1 MARRALAPVLALC
14 LAACDESRFAPL
26 SAEKVRTERIVP
38 ADDIPDVYVVEDGKR
53 GVVCYITRSHDAI
66 SCVVMPRAP

>member
-1 MARRALAPVLALC
+1 VSKLALALVLL
-14 LAACDESRFAPL
+14 LAACDESRYAPL

-53 GVVCYITRSHDAI
+53 GVVCYITRSRDAI
-66 SCVVMPRAP
+66 SCVALPRAP